1 MEKTNEQK
9 EKQKEYA
16 QYVKEVTPTHN
27 LGLQMLKAFVTGGV
41 ICCIGQF
48 ILNYAED
55 LGLPLPAHFSP
66 CS

>member
-27 LGLQMLKAFVTGGV
+27 LWLQLLMAFVTGGV
-41 ICCIGQF
+41 I
-48 ILNYAED
+48 
-55 LGLPLPAHFSP
+55 
-66 CS
+66 